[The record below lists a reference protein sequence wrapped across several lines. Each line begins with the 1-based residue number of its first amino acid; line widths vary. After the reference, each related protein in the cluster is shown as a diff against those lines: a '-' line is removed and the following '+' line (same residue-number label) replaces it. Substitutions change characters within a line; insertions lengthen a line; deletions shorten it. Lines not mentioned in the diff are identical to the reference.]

1 MSNQVSLSTIHI
13 VLLIV
18 GLVVGAGGVYFTIST
33 PMQSKISDLEEQ
45 VASLNS
51 DISAMS
57 ADITSLELE
66 KLDLETQISELGYQI
81 DDLETNVTTLE
92 SQKRNLEILND
103 NLESQVSTLEREKA
117 ILEYEID
124 YLSRQEWD
132 HVWNQTLLTHMLPG
146 DPVYLSITSQQLG
159 TKPLWENPSEI
170 KPTYLQI
177 NRYYELNFMSVSAA
191 GGDLLGYLAAMHI
204 NGYGFIVNFSSQEH
218 VSYLFESIDT
228 PEKALEL
235 IQLAYHR
242 SGYSA
247 YVREYLEI
255 TSNEMYLS
263 VVAEMNETCIE
274 GEGDELTIIGFPPVN
289 FTHVSIIEGGFSVE
303 RVFMKRSGRE
313 RLVYMKALVYN
324 DGSIVEV
331 ENYIFIEGASGYLL

>member
-1 MSNQVSLSTIHI
+1 MSNQVTFSTISI

-18 GLVVGAGGVYFTIST
+18 GLVVGAGGVYFTTST

-51 DISAMS
+51 DISALS
-57 ADITSLELE
+57 ADVTSLVLE
-66 KLDLETQISELGYQI
+66 NSDLETQISELANQI
-81 DDLETNVTTLE
+81 DDLET
-92 SQKRNLEILND
+92 LND
-103 NLESQVSTLEREKA
+103 NLESQVSTLENEKVN
-117 ILEYEID
+117 LENEID

-132 HVWNQTLLTHMLPG
+132 HVWNQTLLAHMLPG
-146 DPVYLSITSQQLG
+146 DPVYLSLTSQQLG
-159 TKPLWENPSEI
+159 TKPLWANPSEI
-170 KPTYLQI
+170 KPTYLQV
-177 NRYYELNFMSVSAA
+177 NRYYELNFMAISAA
-191 GGDLLGYLAAMHI
+191 GGDLLGYLVAMHH

-228 PEKALEL
+228 PEEALEL

-247 YVREYLEI
+247 YVREFMEI
-255 TSNEMYLS
+255 TSNDMYLS
-263 VVAEMNETCIE
+263 VV
-274 GEGDELTIIGFPPVN
+274 DELNATCVRRDEEFKVLSLPPVN
-289 FTHVSIIEGGFSVE
+289 YTRVSSVEGGFSVE
-303 RVFMKRSGRE
+303 RVFLKESGLQ

-331 ENYIFIEGASGYLL
+331 ENYVFIEGAFGYLL